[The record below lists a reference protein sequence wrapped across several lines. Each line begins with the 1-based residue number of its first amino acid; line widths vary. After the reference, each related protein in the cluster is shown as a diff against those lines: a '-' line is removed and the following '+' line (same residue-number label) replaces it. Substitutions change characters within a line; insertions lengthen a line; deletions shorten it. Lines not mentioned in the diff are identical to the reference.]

1 METVIETS
9 GLTKYYGSTLG
20 IADLGIAINSGEVFG
35 FLGPNGAGKS
45 TTIRL
50 LLDFI
55 RPTRGTATVLGR
67 DVRAESVEIRRR
79 VGYLPGE
86 LAMYDK
92 MTAREM
98 MRYFAALRDLEGIG
112 VAQSIAD
119 RLELD
124 LDIKIRSYS
133 SGNRQKVG
141 IVQALMHSP
150 ELLILDEPTNALD
163 PLIQQEFYRI
173 IDEVRSEGRT
183 VFLSSHNLPE
193 VERIADRVGIIR
205 DGKLVVIER
214 LDALRARLVRRIEI
228 DFAEPVAVSVFA
240 GLPSVIDATRVNA
253 GNAVSLEVEGPLDEV
268 IKAAARF
275 EIINVTSH
283 QGDLE
288 DAFLAYYR
296 RADDVG

>member
-1 METVIETS
+1 METVIETR
-9 GLTKYYGSTLG
+9 GLTKYYGPTLG
-20 IADLGIAINSGEVFG
+20 IADLDIEINSGEVFG

-67 DVRAESVEIRRR
+67 DVRSDSVEIRRR

-98 MRYFAALRDLEGIG
+98 VRYFAALRDLPGIG

-119 RLELD
+119 RLELN

-163 PLIQQEFYRI
+163 PLVQQEFYRI
-173 IDEVRSEGRT
+173 IDEIRSEGRT

-228 DFAEPVAVSVFA
+228 DFAEPVDISVFS
-240 GLPSVIDATRVNA
+240 GLPSVIDASKLNA
-253 GNAVSLEVEGPLDEV
+253 GNAVDLEVEGPLDEV

-296 RADDVG
+296 RTDDVA